1 MKSLSTIITALI
13 TAISTSLIPAS
24 TNWSVASANLKPEQ
38 QQSFKAIIASQIVR
52 KVRAP
57 NKSTK
62 ANSQI
67 QVIYRESKS
76 DDIITQAFLQ
86 AARQEKI
93 LEALSEI
100 ITVQVR
106 LPRPVTWVMEDCG
119 VANAFYSPKRH
130 SITIC
135 NEFTTALGK
144 TFTKMGLSPEE
155 AVAPVIY
162 TVTFTLFHEVGH
174 MLINELNLPITGREE
189 DVADQFSAHVFL
201 DWFNVDEETTAFGQK
216 VVESASRW
224 FAVNKSDVGDLSTFM
239 DEHSLNEQRF
249 LSLLCMLY
257 IKDPDQYSSLVSELG
272 FTPARLRTC
281 RAESAQ
287 ISRSWNTL
295 LAPHRK

>member
-13 TAISTSLIPAS
+13 TAISTSLVPAL
-24 TNWSVASANLKPEQ
+24 TNLSVASANLKPEK
-38 QQSFKAIIASQIVR
+38 QQSLKTLIASQIVR
-52 KVRAP
+52 KVRP
-57 NKSTK
+57 PKKPTK

-67 QVIYRESKS
+67 RVIYRESKS

-86 AARQEKI
+86 AAREEKI

-106 LPRPVTWVMEDCG
+106 LPRSVTWVMEDCG
-119 VANAFYSPKRH
+119 VANAFYSPKQH

-144 TFTKMGLSPEE
+144 TFTNMGLKPEE
-155 AVAPVIY
+155 AVVPVIY

-174 MLINELNLPITGREE
+174 MLIHELNLPITGREE

-224 FAVNKSDVGDLSTFM
+224 FVDRGTRIRRAPV
-239 DEHSLNEQRF
+239 HRF
-249 LSLLCMLY
+249 R
-257 IKDPDQYSSLVSELG
+257 G
-272 FTPARLRTC
+272 
-281 RAESAQ
+281 
-287 ISRSWNTL
+287 
-295 LAPHRK
+295 